1 LAERWTLAIKIL
13 YAQAMSNPIVKTYAE
28 NAPGPFY
35 VQRDECITCRVPE
48 SVAPDLIGFFE
59 DPSGT
64 GRRSHCYFKK
74 QPETVGEIERAV
86 KAVQSNCCGSYRY
99 TGSDSEIRE
108 KLKRAHCKEA
118 IEE

>member
-1 LAERWTLAIKIL
+1 
-13 YAQAMSNPIVKTYAE
+13 MSNRIVKTYPE

-35 VQRDECITCRVPE
+35 VQSAECISCRAPE

-64 GRRSHCYFKK
+64 GRESHCYFKK
-74 QPETVGEIERAV
+74 QPETVGEIDRAV

-99 TGSDSEIRE
+99 AGSDSEIKK
-108 KLKRAHCKEA
+108 KLKNAKCKEA